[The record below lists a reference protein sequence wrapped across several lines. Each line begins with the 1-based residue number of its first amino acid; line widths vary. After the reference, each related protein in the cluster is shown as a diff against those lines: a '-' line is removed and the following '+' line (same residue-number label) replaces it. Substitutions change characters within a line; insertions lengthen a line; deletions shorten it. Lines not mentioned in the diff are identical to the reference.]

1 MTGTDLMSGEKS
13 EFQKMI
19 ERLCGNREWL
29 DNHIDELTAQYNV
42 GDWIAV
48 LDGKVLA
55 KGSDS
60 EEVKAALGED
70 PAEEIIIVC
79 VPDKEIPELI

>member
-1 MTGTDLMSGEKS
+1 MTGTDLMGGEKS

-19 ERLCGNREWL
+19 ERLCANREWL

-70 PAEEIIIVC
+70 LAEETIIVC